1 MARSSRW
8 IEGHI
13 QLHESVLN
21 SVRDLITDKGE
32 TTPEVQKAI
41 DEALDKLDGWYEMR
55 GMFS

>member
-1 MARSSRW
+1 MAKKSRW

-13 QLHESVLN
+13 QFHESVLK

-32 TTPEVQKAI
+32 TMPAVQTVM

-55 GMFS
+55 EMFS